1 MNFEGWGVY
10 IDSSSNWSGLVLKG
24 PGVEPRG
31 GVFLGNP
38 KHFGRE
44 DWGTLGKI
52 RGITT
57 PPEESDYARRSPW
70 DLQ

>member
-10 IDSSSNWSGLVLKG
+10 IDFSSNWSGLVLKG

-38 KHFGRE
+38 KHF
-44 DWGTLGKI
+44 
-52 RGITT
+52 
-57 PPEESDYARRSPW
+57 
-70 DLQ
+70 